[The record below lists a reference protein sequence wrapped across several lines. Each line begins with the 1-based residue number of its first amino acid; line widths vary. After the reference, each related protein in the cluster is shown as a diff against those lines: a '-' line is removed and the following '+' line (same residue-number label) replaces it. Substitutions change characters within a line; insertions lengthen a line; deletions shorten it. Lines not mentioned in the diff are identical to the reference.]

1 MNNKSWYAAK
11 RSDMDVVRTHESDDF
26 VVDYD
31 RSRGMYRVTIFKD
44 SHFWDEVW
52 FDAYEEKEH
61 FIIDFS
67 KCASS
72 EELIK
77 IKDEINKTGII
88 SAWDATPVV
97 SIPVLIEWLSNE
109 KYTSVDETS
118 DNMTEEFEKE
128 HQWELSRNCFINKVI
143 RHLEQINF

>member
-52 FDAYEEKEH
+52 FDEYKEQ
-61 FIIDFS
+61 ILLDV
-67 KCASS
+67 K
-72 EELIK
+72 
-77 IKDEINKTGII
+77 G
-88 SAWDATPVV
+88 
-97 SIPVLIEWLSNE
+97 LSN
-109 KYTSVDETS
+109 VV
-118 DNMTEEFEKE
+118 
-128 HQWELSRNCFINKVI
+128 NKVNLDI
-143 RHLEQINF
+143 LSGKGLSKL